1 MSKKKFL
8 VINEE
13 ILPDIFGKVIEAKE
27 LLRRGR
33 VEGVTQAVKEVGISR
48 STFYKYKDYVFRLS
62 EESLGR
68 KVTIS
73 MLLSHNP
80 GILSKILDT
89 IAKNKGNIL
98 TISQDIPINAI
109 ANVSITFDISNVEG
123 NVNDIV
129 DSISFMDGVEKID
142 LIAME

>member
-109 ANVSITFDISNVEG
+109 ANVSITFDISDVEG

-129 DSISFMDGVEKID
+129 DTISLMDGVEKID

>member
-1 MSKKKFL
+1 LSKKKFL

-109 ANVSITFDISNVEG
+109 ANVSITFDISDVEG

-129 DSISFMDGVEKID
+129 DTISLMDGVEKID

>member
-80 GILSKILDT
+80 GILSKILDL

-109 ANVSITFDISNVEG
+109 ANVSITFDISDVEC